1 MYGNGKYLKMEYG
14 YGTGTGFFFN
24 MVRIRNRYGLIL
36 KRSTGT
42 ELIRN
47 NLDLQIR
54 VRNPYPSQY
63 FGVCDQPEF

>member
-14 YGTGTGFFFN
+14 YGTGTVFFLKH
-24 MVRIRNRYGLIL
+24 RTDTEQILIL
-36 KRSTGT
+36 RRSTGT

-63 FGVCDQPEF
+63 FGVWGDIT